1 MAEQNKI
8 DIVIFGA
15 GIAGLWVFN
24 RLKSLNYNVLLLE
37 KNAIGGQ
44 QTMASQGIIH
54 SGLKFT
60 IAGKVSKLAEN
71 MSQMPVRWRNALSG
85 TGEIDLTGV
94 NINANSQY
102 LLIPKGFIGGLTHII
117 TRKLLGSNVQ
127 DVPRHNWP
135 TELKNSGFDGSMIH
149 MGELVIDVPSL
160 VQTLA
165 EPYRD
170 CIKKVDGDPFEFL
183 DKHKISA
190 QRIIFCSAASN
201 LEIAAKQNDK
211 DGLETQHRPLLQ
223 GLVKNAPF
231 PLFAHLIGKSE
242 KPIATITTHSTVH
255 NELVWYLGGG
265 VAERAKSDN
274 PEDVY
279 QDIKNALKK
288 YLPAVDINNFEWG
301 VLPIDRVEG
310 KSKTDQWMPD
320 TPTLHNTNK
329 ALYAWP
335 TKLTFAPLL
344 SDMIIADIE
353 KRGITSSKTTSDFSM
368 LEDVDYALA
377 PWDKVTWKK

>member
-15 GIAGLWVFN
+15 GIAGLWAFH
-24 RLKSLNYNVLLLE
+24 RLKALGYDVLLLE
-37 KNAIGGQ
+37 KDSIGGQ
-44 QTMASQGIIH
+44 QTMAAQGIIH

-60 IAGKVSKLAEN
+60 IAGKVNKLAEN

-85 TGEIDLTGV
+85 AGEIDLTGV
-94 NINANSQY
+94 TVNANSQY
-102 LLIPKGFIGGLTHII
+102 LLIPRGFIGGLTNII
-117 TRKLLGSNVQ
+117 TRKLLGSGVR
-127 DVPRHNWP
+127 DISKKDWP

-149 MGELVIDVPSL
+149 MGELVVDVPSL
-160 VQTLA
+160 VRALA

-170 CIKKVDGDPFEFL
+170 CIKKVEADPFTFL
-183 DKHKISA
+183 EKHNIA
-190 QRIIFCSAASN
+190 AERIVFSSAASN
-201 LEIAAKQNDK
+201 LEIAAQRGD
-211 DGLETQHRPLLQ
+211 DGGLETQHRPLLQ
-223 GLVKNAPF
+223 GFIKNAPF

-242 KPIATITTHSTVH
+242 KPIATITTHTTID

-265 VAERAKSDN
+265 VAERSKGDD
-274 PEDVY
+274 PENVY
-279 QDIKNALKK
+279 QDIKDALKK
-288 YLPAVDINNFEWG
+288 YLPAVDTNDFEWAA
-301 VLPIDRVEG
+301 LPIDRVEG

-320 TPTLHNTNK
+320 TPTLHNTEN

-344 SDMIIADIE
+344 SDMIVADIE
-353 KRGITSSKTTSDFSM
+353 KQGIIPSKTISDFSS
-368 LEDVDYALA
+368 LEDVDYAIA